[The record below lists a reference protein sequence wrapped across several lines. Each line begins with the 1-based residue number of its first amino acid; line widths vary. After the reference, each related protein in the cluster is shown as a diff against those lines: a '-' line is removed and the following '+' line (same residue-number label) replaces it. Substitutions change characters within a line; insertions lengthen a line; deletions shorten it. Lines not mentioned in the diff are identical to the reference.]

1 MNNKEQQLTELLT
14 LTSRSLT
21 HMTAAM
27 TALSFDLIRSTDPGV
42 RGAGK
47 RMIARLECVS
57 QEMDQ
62 QWKLLSEL
70 TGEAP
75 ARHDGVEVV
84 HLSCLT

>member
-1 MNNKEQQLTELLT
+1 MPHKEQLLTELLT

-21 HMTAAM
+21 HMTASM
-27 TALSFDLIRSTDPGV
+27 TVLSFDLIRSTDPAV

-47 RMIARLECVS
+47 RMIAQLEGVS
-57 QEMDQ
+57 KGMDQ

-75 ARHDGVEVV
+75 ARHDVIEVV
-84 HLSCLT
+84 HLSSLT